1 MLNAGVDGWKDLSG
15 FANLKGLTKYIFRE
29 NSCNSCQKNQHQT
42 SQIRICSAP
51 SHYFKFLKYS

>member
-29 NSCNSCQKNQHQT
+29 NSCNSCQKISTKHPK
-42 SQIRICSAP
+42 SA
-51 SHYFKFLKYS
+51 SAALHHIISNS